1 VTRLLAASSGCYD
14 LFNMQTAIEDRVRV
28 GIPYRT
34 IREEIAGEMRKHET
48 YCRAVREAGGEPV
61 PIPLRLDSAAR
72 QGLFS
77 ELDAFVLPG
86 SPADV
91 DPALY
96 NTPRNPKSAEPDPQR
111 EQTDFAICKHAF
123 SVHKPILAICYG
135 VQSLNVFL
143 GGTLVQDIPTEIV
156 SALQHAKHPSGET
169 VGAPKQDPHHEVR
182 LEPGTM
188 LAEIAHESSGEAE
201 SKPGY
206 AIVNSSHHQA
216 VRTLGRG
223 LRASAISPDKI
234 IEAFEWIGA
243 EPESSSQNSSALSDW
258 VVGVQWH
265 PERMP
270 RENPG
275 GIFAAALFRA
285 LVRAASGVAPQAT

>member
-1 VTRLLAASSGCYD
+1 MLLAASARCYD
-14 LFNMQTAIEDRVRV
+14 LCTMRTAIEDRVRV

-123 SVHKPILAICYG
+123 SAHKPILAICYG
-135 VQSLNVFL
+135 VQSLNVYL
-143 GGTLVQDIPTEIV
+143 GGTLVQDIPTEV
-156 SALQHAKHPSGET
+156 VGALQHAKHPSGET
-169 VGAPKQDPHHEVR
+169 VGAPKEDPHHEVR
-182 LEPGTM
+182 LEPGTV
-188 LAEIAHESSGEAE
+188 LAEIARESDGEVE
-201 SKPGY
+201 GKPSY

-223 LRASAISPDKI
+223 LRASAISLDRI
-234 IEAFEWIGA
+234 IEAFEWTGA
-243 EPESSSQNSSALSDW
+243 EVPGVPQNSAALSDW

-265 PERMP
+265 PERML